1 MNFVYIIIGAV
12 VGLAVGQN
20 GLGAIAGTAI
30 GYLLGELQ
38 LLKTREKYTVEQV
51 KGLISKVNA
60 LQASSRDHSQQE
72 SAEAYQEKGQ
82 VTAEESLRPEEE
94 PVKDQYVQAIKDSIL
109 ERKQSSLT
117 IEDEVSS
124 RNTAQVNAQGDIQ
137 NDAQSVKSIRNS
149 EDDNATSPDVT
160 FSNNNIKP
168 VPYKENAFLDG
179 ISTIFNTI
187 IGFFTT
193 GNVLVKVGVV
203 VLFFGVSFLVKL
215 AAENALFPIEYRLI
229 AVAIGGIIMLAV
241 GWRLR
246 DKRFGYAVALQG
258 GGIGFLYLTVYAA
271 FRLYNLLP
279 PTISF
284 ALLVLIAVTSAIIS
298 VRQDSKS
305 LAILST
311 VGGFLAPVLASTG
324 EGSHVAL
331 FSYYI
336 VLNLGVLFIA
346 WFKSWRML
354 NVISFIFT
362 FVIASMWGYKAYKP
376 EHFSTTEP
384 FLIAFFL
391 IYTLLA
397 VFYALRKQSDV
408 KNIVDG
414 TIVFGTP
421 LIAFALQ
428 SKLVE
433 NIEYGMAFSALALAF
448 YYIVLAFILN
458 KRLGDDKR
466 LITESFLSI
475 GIVFATLTIPFAF
488 ESNITSALWALESAA
503 IIWIGARQNQWLAR
517 AFGLALLVVASVIF
531 IFGLDINLISSLIST
546 RDYLGS
552 IILFIAIMFASYV
565 LHKNR
570 NEVTKYEYPFI
581 SHALLLAGFAL
592 WITFGL
598 AQVLSLEIDNYYLAA
613 ILSFMAMTM
622 VGSVLTSKWL
632 SWPQFSYVLYV
643 YIPFLTLMLILMFIG
658 SALSVYQGHP
668 ATEGGWIGWP
678 VALAALYWCLRHFD
692 NENRK
697 ATDWM
702 HVGGILITLIVITW
716 ELGWRIERLADWS
729 HTWNWMIWGMLPSI
743 ALWCIC
749 AYGPKVQWP
758 ILKHKTAYLKVSTT
772 IVAGYTLLWALFM
785 NLSGPGDPAPLSYI
799 PFLNPVDISTLV
811 ALFALVKFYQTITS
825 NSEEKY
831 KVLHKLRASWLLF
844 IGLFIWINAFVLRI
858 IHFWKGVPY
867 DLDVMLS
874 SQLVQATFSI
884 LWATIA
890 VVIMV
895 FSSKKSH
902 RTTWLIGAGLIGA
915 VVVKLFL
922 IDLSNSGTVE
932 RIIAFLVVGVLLL
945 LVGYFSPV
953 PPKNTQTNEEDNHKD
968 DGKKNDKEKTIG
980 AEV

>member
-20 GLGAIAGTAI
+20 GLGAVAGAVI
-30 GYLLGELQ
+30 GYLLGELF

-51 KGLISKVNA
+51 KDLINKVNA
-60 LQASSRDHSQQE
+60 LQTSSNGNAQDEVSK
-72 SAEAYQEKGQ
+72 AYQQADETSVQNQQKTE
-82 VTAEESLRPEEE
+82 VP
-94 PVKDQYVQAIKDSIL
+94 KDKFAQAITDAALSR
-109 ERKQSSLT
+109 EQSKLT
-117 IEDEVSS
+117 IEEPLATDNVESTSS
-124 RNTAQVNAQGDIQ
+124 SESNASDYKQ
-137 NDAQSVKSIRNS
+137 
-149 EDDNATSPDVT
+149 T
-160 FSNNNIKP
+160 IKP
-168 VPYKENAFLDG
+168 VEYKENAFLEG
-179 ISTIFNTI
+179 ISNAYNAA

-229 AVAIGGIIMLAV
+229 AVALGGIAMLVV

-246 DKRFGYAVALQG
+246 DKRPSYAVALQG

-271 FRLYNLLP
+271 FRLYHLLP
-279 PTISF
+279 STISF
-284 ALLVLIAVTSAIIS
+284 ALLVLIAMTSAIIS
-298 VRQDSKS
+298 VMQDSRT

-324 EGSHVAL
+324 QGSHVAL

-346 WFKSWRML
+346 WFKSWRLL
-354 NVISFIFT
+354 NVIGFVFT

-376 EHFSTTEP
+376 EYFSTTEP

-397 VFYALRKQSDV
+397 VFYAVRKQSNV

-433 NIEYGMAFSALALAF
+433 NIEYGLAFSSLALAF
-448 YYIVLAFILN
+448 YYIALAYFLN

-488 ESNITSALWALESAA
+488 ESNITSALWALEGAA
-503 IIWIGARQNQWLAR
+503 IVWIGARQKQWLAR
-517 AFGLALLVVASVIF
+517 AFGLLLLVVASAIF
-531 IFGLDINLISSLIST
+531 VLDLNIGSLSGLIST

-552 IILFIAIMFASYV
+552 IILFVATMFAAYT
-565 LHKNR
+565 LYKNR
-570 NEVTKYEYPFI
+570 TEVTKYEYPFI
-581 SHALLLAGFAL
+581 SHALLVAGFAL
-592 WITFGL
+592 WILFGL
-598 AQVLSLEIDNYYLAA
+598 AEVLSLDINNYHLAA
-613 ILSFMAMTM
+613 AFGFLAITM
-622 VGSVLTSKWL
+622 VASIFASKRL
-632 SWPQFSYVLYV
+632 SWPQLANVLHVYVPLLV
-643 YIPFLTLMLILMFIG
+643 FIG
-658 SALSVYQGHP
+658 FVVGIFNGHP
-668 ATEGGWIGWP
+668 TAEGGWIGWP
-678 VALAALYWCLRHFD
+678 VAILALYWCLRQFD
-692 NENRK
+692 NHSRK

-702 HVGGILITLIVITW
+702 HVSGFLMTLVVITW
-716 ELGWRIERLADWS
+716 ELGWRLERVAEWS
-729 HTWNWMIWGMLPSI
+729 QTWNWMVWGLLPSVV
-743 ALWCIC
+743 LWCLC
-749 AYGPKVQWP
+749 SYGPKVEWP
-758 ILKHKTAYLKVSTT
+758 VLKHKTAYLKVSAT
-772 IVAGYTLLWALFM
+772 IVAGYVLLWALFM
-785 NLSGPGDPAPLSYI
+785 NLSGPGDPAPLAYI
-799 PFLNPVDISTLV
+799 PFLNPADISTLV
-811 ALFALVKFYQTITS
+811 ALLALVKYYQSISS
-825 NSEEKY
+825 NFAD
-831 KVLHKLRASWLLF
+831 KLQVSNKSRASWLLF
-844 IGLFIWINAFVLRI
+844 IGLFIWVNAFVLRI

-867 DLDVMLS
+867 DLDIMLE

-884 LWATIA
+884 LWASIA
-890 VVIMV
+890 VAIMV
-895 FSSKKSH
+895 FSSRKLH
-902 RTTWLIGAGLIGA
+902 RATWMIGAALMGV

-922 IDLSNSGTVE
+922 VDLSNSGTVE

-953 PPKNTQTNEEDNHKD
+953 PPKNVDDKSKENDQGNIQSNGQDNSKD
-968 DGKKNDKEKTIG
+968 SSIG
-980 AEV
+980 AKA

>member
-20 GLGAIAGTAI
+20 GLGAVTGAAI
-30 GYLLGELQ
+30 GYLLGELL

-60 LQASSRDHSQQE
+60 LQTSSNSNAQEEVSKVYQQADE
-72 SAEAYQEKGQ
+72 TAAQNREETEA
-82 VTAEESLRPEEE
+82 P
-94 PVKDQYVQAIKDSIL
+94 KDKFAQAITDAALAREQSKLTIKEPAQDSVNI
-109 ERKQSSLT
+109 QSST
-117 IEDEVSS
+117 E
-124 RNTAQVNAQGDIQ
+124 NNVNY
-137 NDAQSVKSIRNS
+137 SKKS
-149 EDDNATSPDVT
+149 
-160 FSNNNIKP
+160 IKP
-168 VPYKENAFLDG
+168 VKYKENALLEG
-179 ISTIFNTI
+179 MSNTFNAV
-187 IGFFTT
+187 IGFFTS

-215 AAENALFPIEYRLI
+215 AAENALFPIQYRLI
-229 AVAIGGIIMLAV
+229 AVAIGGIAMLAV

-246 DKRFGYAVALQG
+246 DKRPSYAVALQG
-258 GGIGFLYLTVYAA
+258 GGISFLYLTVYAA

-279 PTISF
+279 STISF

-298 VRQDSKS
+298 VKQDSKT

-324 EGSHVAL
+324 QGSHVAL

-354 NVISFIFT
+354 NVISFVFT

-397 VFYALRKQSDV
+397 VFYAVRNKSDV

-428 SKLVE
+428 AKLVD

-448 YYIVLAFILN
+448 YYIVLAYFLN
-458 KRLGDDKR
+458 KRLGDEKR

-475 GIVFATLTIPFAF
+475 GVVFATLTIPFAF
-488 ESNITSALWALESAA
+488 ESNITSALWALEGAA
-503 IIWIGARQNQWLAR
+503 IVWIGTRQKQWLAR
-517 AFGLALLVVASVIF
+517 AFGLVLLVVASAIF
-531 IFGLDINLISSLIST
+531 ILDLDVGLMSNLIST

-552 IILFIAIMFASYV
+552 IILFIAILFAAQV
-565 LHKNR
+565 LHKNQ
-570 NEVTKYEYPFI
+570 NEISKYEYPFV
-581 SHALLLAGFAL
+581 SHALLIAGLAL
-592 WITFGL
+592 WIVFGL
-598 AQVLSLEIDNYYLAA
+598 AQILSLDINNYYLAA
-613 ILSFMAMTM
+613 ALSFLAFTM
-622 VGSVLTSKWL
+622 VGSALASKWL
-632 SWPQFSYVLYV
+632 SWPQLTNVLHV
-643 YIPFLTLMLILMFIG
+643 FVPLLVFIG
-658 SALSVYQGHP
+658 FVVGMFNGHP
-668 ATEGGWIGWP
+668 SAEGGWIGWP
-678 VALAALYWCLRHFD
+678 IAIVALYWCLRQFD
-692 NENRK
+692 NNNRK
-697 ATDWM
+697 ATAWM
-702 HVGGILITLIVITW
+702 HVSGFLISLIVITW
-716 ELGWRIERLADWS
+716 ELGWRLERLAEWS
-729 HTWNWMIWGMLPSI
+729 QTWNWMAWGLLPSI
-743 ALWCIC
+743 ILWCIC
-749 AYGPKVQWP
+749 AYGPKVEWP
-758 ILKHKTAYLKVSTT
+758 ILKHKAAYFQVSAS
-772 IVAGYTLLWALFM
+772 IIAGYVLLWALFM

-799 PFLNPVDISTLV
+799 PFLNPADISTLV
-811 ALFALVKFYQTITS
+811 ALLALVKYYQFITS
-825 NSEEKY
+825 SFEDK
-831 KVLHKLRASWLLF
+831 LQGLTKLRASWLLF
-844 IGLFIWINAFVLRI
+844 IGLFVWVNTFVLRI

-867 DLDVMLS
+867 DLDIMLE

-884 LWATIA
+884 LWAAIA

-895 FSSKKSH
+895 FSSKKLH
-902 RTTWLIGAGLIGA
+902 RTTWMIGAGLMGV

-922 IDLSNSGTVE
+922 VDLSNSGTVE
-932 RIIAFLVVGVLLL
+932 RIIAFLVVGMLLL

-953 PPKNTQTNEEDNHKD
+953 PPKNSQEKNKENDQGSD
-968 DGKKNDKEKTIG
+968 KKNSIG
-980 AEV
+980 AEA

>member
-1 MNFVYIIIGAV
+1 MNFVYIIVGAI

-20 GLGAIAGTAI
+20 GLGAVTGAAL
-30 GYLLGELQ
+30 GYLLGELS

-60 LQASSRDHSQQE
+60 LQASSVSNAQE
-72 SAEAYQEKGQ
+72 ESSKAYQQAYE
-82 VTAEESLRPEEE
+82 ASSIEESEAPE
-94 PVKDQYVQAIKDSIL
+94 DQFSQAIKDSIL
-109 ERKQSSLT
+109 ERKRSKLTIDEEATIQDSASIQSSL
-117 IEDEVSS
+117 ESEVQHSK
-124 RNTAQVNAQGDIQ
+124 
-137 NDAQSVKSIRNS
+137 QS
-149 EDDNATSPDVT
+149 P
-160 FSNNNIKP
+160 KP
-168 VPYKENAFLDG
+168 VEYKENAFLEG
-179 ISTIFNTI
+179 ISNAFNSV

-229 AVAIGGIIMLAV
+229 AVAIGGIAMLAV

-246 DKRFGYAVALQG
+246 DKRPSYAVALQG

-271 FRLYNLLP
+271 FRLYHLLP
-279 PTISF
+279 ATTSF

-298 VRQDSKS
+298 VKQDSRT
-305 LAILST
+305 LAILSA

-324 EGSHVAL
+324 QGSHVAL

-336 VLNLGVLFIA
+336 ILNLGVLFIA
-346 WFKSWRML
+346 WFKSWRLL
-354 NVISFIFT
+354 NLISFVFT
-362 FVIASMWGYKAYKP
+362 FVIASMWGYKAYRP

-397 VFYALRKQSDV
+397 VFYALRKQTDV

-421 LIAFALQ
+421 LIVFALQ

-433 NIEYGMAFSALALAF
+433 DIEYGMAFSALALAF
-448 YYIVLAFILN
+448 YYIAFAYFLN
-458 KRLGDDKR
+458 KRLDDDKR

-488 ESNITSALWALESAA
+488 ESNITSALWALEGAA
-503 IIWIGARQNQWLAR
+503 IVWMGARQKQWLAR
-517 AFGLALLVVASVIF
+517 AFGLVLLVIASAIF
-531 IFGLDINLISSLIST
+531 IFDLDIGSISGLISA

-552 IILFIAIMFASYV
+552 IILFIAIMFAAYV
-565 LHKNR
+565 LHR
-570 NEVTKYEYPFI
+570 NQHEVTKYEYPFV
-581 SHALLLAGFAL
+581 SHALLVAGIVL
-592 WITFGL
+592 WILFGL
-598 AQVLSLEIDNYYLAA
+598 AQILSFDIDNYYLAIA
-613 ILSFMAMTM
+613 LSFLALTM
-622 VGSVLTSKWL
+622 VGSMLASKKL
-632 SWPQFSYVLYV
+632 SWPQLANVLYAFV
-643 YIPFLTLMLILMFIG
+643 PILAFIG
-658 SALSVYQGHP
+658 FVVGIFSGHP
-668 ATEGGWIGWP
+668 SEEGGWIGWP
-678 VALAALYWCLRHFD
+678 VSIAALYWCLHQFD
-692 NENRK
+692 KENRK

-702 HVGGILITLIVITW
+702 HVSGIMISLIVITW
-716 ELGWRIERLADWS
+716 ELGWRIERLAEWS
-729 HTWNWMIWGMLPSI
+729 QTWNWMIWGMLPSI

-749 AYGPKVQWP
+749 AYGPRVDWP
-758 ILKHKTAYLKVSTT
+758 ILKHKTAYLKVSIT
-772 IVAGYTLLWALFM
+772 IIAGYTLLWALFM

-799 PFLNPVDISTLV
+799 PFLNPADISTLV
-811 ALFALVKFYQTITS
+811 ALLALVKYYQTITS
-825 NSEEKY
+825 NIEEKY
-831 KVLHKLRASWLLF
+831 LGLKQLRASWLLF

-867 DLDVMLS
+867 DLDVMLA

-884 LWATIA
+884 LWAAIA

-895 FSSKKSH
+895 FSSRKLL
-902 RTTWLIGAGLIGA
+902 RTTWMIGAALMA
-915 VVVKLFL
+915 VVVVKLFL

-932 RIIAFLVVGVLLL
+932 RIIAFIVVGVLLL

-953 PPKNTQTNEEDNHKD
+953 PPKNAQE
-968 DGKKNDKEKTIG
+968 NDKDENRE

>member
-20 GLGAIAGTAI
+20 GLGAVTGAAI
-30 GYLLGELQ
+30 GYLLGELF

-51 KGLISKVNA
+51 KNLINKVNA
-60 LQASSRDHSQQE
+60 LQTSSNSNAQEEVSKAYQQADEISAQNQQE
-72 SAEAYQEKGQ
+72 TE
-82 VTAEESLRPEEE
+82 VP
-94 PVKDQYVQAIKDSIL
+94 KDKFAQAISDAAL
-109 ERKQSSLT
+109 AREQSKLT
-117 IEDEVSS
+117 IEEPLAQDSIDISS
-124 RNTAQVNAQGDIQ
+124 SVESNVNYS
-137 NDAQSVKSIRNS
+137 NDSIKSV
-149 EDDNATSPDVT
+149 E
-160 FSNNNIKP
+160 
-168 VPYKENAFLDG
+168 YKENAYLER
-179 ISTIFNTI
+179 ISNAFNAV

-229 AVAIGGIIMLAV
+229 AVAIGGISMLAV

-246 DKRFGYAVALQG
+246 DKRPSYAVALQG

-279 PTISF
+279 STISF

-298 VRQDSKS
+298 VKQDSRT

-324 EGSHVAL
+324 QGSHVAL

-336 VLNLGVLFIA
+336 VLNLGVLLIA

-354 NVISFIFT
+354 NVISFVFT

-384 FLIAFFL
+384 FLVTFFL

-397 VFYALRKQSDV
+397 VFYAVRKQSDV

-421 LIAFALQ
+421 LVVFALQ

-433 NIEYGMAFSALALAF
+433 NIEYGMAFSSLALAF
-448 YYIVLAFILN
+448 YYIVLAYFLN

-488 ESNITSALWALESAA
+488 ESNITSALWALEGAA
-503 IIWIGARQNQWLAR
+503 IVWIGARQKQWLAR
-517 AFGLALLVVASVIF
+517 AFGLLLLVVASAIF
-531 IFGLDINLISSLIST
+531 VLDLNIGSISGLIST

-552 IILFIAIMFASYV
+552 IILFVAILFAAQV

-570 NEVTKYEYPFI
+570 NEITKYEYPFI
-581 SHALLLAGFAL
+581 SHALLVAGFAL
-592 WITFGL
+592 WILFGL
-598 AQVLSLEIDNYYLAA
+598 AQILSLDVNNYHLAA
-613 ILSFMAMTM
+613 ALGFLAFTM
-622 VGSVLTSKWL
+622 VASTLASKWL
-632 SWPQFSYVLYV
+632 SWPQLANVLHVYVPL
-643 YIPFLTLMLILMFIG
+643 FFFIG
-658 SALSVYQGHP
+658 FVVGIFSGHP
-668 ATEGGWIGWP
+668 SAEGGWIGWP
-678 VALAALYWCLRHFD
+678 VAILALYWSLRQFD
-692 NENRK
+692 NNNRK
-697 ATDWM
+697 ATAWM
-702 HVGGILITLIVITW
+702 HVSGILITLIVITW
-716 ELGWRIERLADWS
+716 ELGWRLERLAEWS
-729 HTWNWMIWGMLPSI
+729 QTWNWMVWGLLPSI
-743 ALWCIC
+743 VLWCIC
-749 AYGPKVQWP
+749 TYGPKVEWP
-758 ILKHKTAYLKVSTT
+758 ILKHKTAYLKVSAT
-772 IVAGYTLLWALFM
+772 IIAGYVLLWALFM
-785 NLSGPGDPAPLSYI
+785 NLSGPGDPAPLAYI
-799 PFLNPVDISTLV
+799 PFLNPADISTLV
-811 ALFALVKFYQTITS
+811 ALLALVKYYQSITS
-825 NSEEKY
+825 SFEDKLQG
-831 KVLHKLRASWLLF
+831 VTKLRASWLLF
-844 IGLFIWINAFVLRI
+844 IGLFVWVNTFVLRI

-867 DLDVMLS
+867 DLDIMLE

-884 LWATIA
+884 LWAAIA
-890 VVIMV
+890 VAIMV
-895 FSSKKSH
+895 FSSRKL
-902 RTTWLIGAGLIGA
+902 RRATWMIGAALIGV

-922 IDLSNSGTVE
+922 VDLSNSGTVE

-953 PPKNTQTNEEDNHKD
+953 PPKNAENNSQSD
-968 DGKKNDKEKTIG
+968 DKENSIG
-980 AEV
+980 AEA

>member
-1 MNFVYIIIGAV
+1 MNFVYIIIGAI

-20 GLGAIAGTAI
+20 GLGAVAGAAI
-30 GYLLGELQ
+30 GYLLGELL

-51 KGLISKVNA
+51 KSLISKVNT
-60 LQASSRDHSQQE
+60 LQEASRSNVQKDTVND
-72 SAEAYQEKGQ
+72 YQENAKATSEA
-82 VTAEESLRPEEE
+82 VTKPAIEPKDGPDVQPE
-94 PVKDQYVQAIKDSIL
+94 PVKDQYVQTIKDSIL

-117 IEDEVSS
+117 IEDEIRSQE
-124 RNTAQVNAQGDIQ
+124 TPQVAGS
-137 NDAQSVKSIRNS
+137 ARNS
-149 EDDNATSPDVT
+149 EENNTRSSDEG
-160 FSNNNIKP
+160 FSKESIKP
-168 VPYKENAFLDG
+168 VTYKENAFLEG
-179 ISTIFNTI
+179 ISSIFNTI

-229 AVAIGGIIMLAV
+229 AVAIGGIAMLAL

-246 DKRFGYAVALQG
+246 NKRPSYAVALQG

-271 FRLYNLLP
+271 FRLYHLLP
-279 PTISF
+279 STISF
-284 ALLVLIAVTSAIIS
+284 ALLVLIAITSAIIS
-298 VRQDSKS
+298 VRQDSKT
-305 LAILST
+305 LAVLST

-336 VLNLGVLFIA
+336 ILNLGVLFIA

-397 VFYALRKQSDV
+397 VFYAIRKQSDV
-408 KNIVDG
+408 KSIVDG

-428 SKLVE
+428 SRLVE

-448 YYIVLAFILN
+448 YYISLAFFLN
-458 KRLGDDKR
+458 KRLGSQKR

-475 GIVFATLTIPFAF
+475 GIVFSTLTIPFAF
-488 ESNITSALWALESAA
+488 EINITSALWALEGAA
-503 IIWIGARQNQWLAR
+503 IVWIGARQNQWLAR
-517 AFGLALLVVASVIF
+517 VFGLVLIVVASAIF
-531 IFGLDINLISSLIST
+531 ILNLDIGLMASLMST

-552 IILFIAIMFASYV
+552 IILCIAIIFASYV

-570 NEVTKYEYPFI
+570 SEVTKYEYPFV
-581 SHALLLAGFAL
+581 SHVLLFAGFAL
-592 WITFGL
+592 WIIFGL
-598 AQVLSLEIDNYYLAA
+598 VQIISLDINNYYLAA
-613 ILSFMAMTM
+613 ALAFLAFTILVSTLAAN
-622 VGSVLTSKWL
+622 WL
-632 SWPQFSYVLYV
+632 SWPQLTYVVYV
-643 YIPFLTLMLILMFIG
+643 YVPLLILIG
-658 SALSVYQGHP
+658 FVVGILNGHP
-668 ATEGGWIGWP
+668 SAEAGWLGWP
-678 VALAALYWCLRHFD
+678 VALGALYWCLYQFD
-692 NENRK
+692 KKLDTYSLR
-697 ATDWM
+697 ATGWM
-702 HVGGILITLIVITW
+702 HVSGILISLIVITW
-716 ELGWRIERLADWS
+716 ELGWRIERLTDWS

-743 ALWCIC
+743 ALWCLC
-749 AYGPKVQWP
+749 SYGEKVQWP
-758 ILKHKTAYLKVSTT
+758 LLKHRTAYLKVSTT
-772 IVAGYTLLWALFM
+772 VVAVYTLLWALFM
-785 NLSGPGDPAPLSYI
+785 NLSGPGDPSPLPYI
-799 PFLNPVDISTLV
+799 PFLNPADISTLV
-811 ALFALVKFYQTITS
+811 ALFALIKYYQSITS
-825 NSEEKY
+825 NSEEKHTG
-831 KVLHKLRASWLLF
+831 LFKLRASWLLF
-844 IGLFIWINAFVLRI
+844 VGLFVWVNAFVLRI

-867 DLDVMLS
+867 DLEIMLA

-895 FSSKKSH
+895 YSSKKLH
-902 RTTWLIGAGLIGA
+902 RTTWMIGAGLIGA

-922 IDLSNSGTVE
+922 VDLSNSGTVE

-953 PPKNTQTNEEDNHKD
+953 PPKNIQANEKDNNND
-968 DGKKNDKEKTIG
+968 VSKKREEQKIMG
-980 AEV
+980 AEEL

>member
-1 MNFVYIIIGAV
+1 MNFVYIIIGAI

-20 GLGAIAGTAI
+20 GLGAVAGAAI
-30 GYLLGELQ
+30 GYLLGELL

-60 LQASSRDHSQQE
+60 LQASSQSNAQQE
-72 SAEAYQEKGQ
+72 STKAYQESDEIPVQ
-82 VTAEESLRPEEE
+82 NEEAETP
-94 PVKDQYVQAIKDSIL
+94 KDQFAQAIKNTAL
-109 ERKQSSLT
+109 AREQAKLT
-117 IEDEVSS
+117 IEEQPPVQDNVNVQSS
-124 RNTAQVNAQGDIQ
+124 DDSDVNYSKQP
-137 NDAQSVKSIRNS
+137 
-149 EDDNATSPDVT
+149 T
-160 FSNNNIKP
+160 KP
-168 VPYKENAFLDG
+168 VEYKENAFLEG
-179 ISTIFNTI
+179 LSNTFNAVL
-187 IGFFTT
+187 GFFTT

-229 AVAIGGIIMLAV
+229 AVAIGGIAMLAL

-246 DKRFGYAVALQG
+246 DKRPGYAVALQG

-271 FRLYNLLP
+271 FRLYHLLP
-279 PTISF
+279 STISV

-298 VRQDSKS
+298 VKQDSRT

-324 EGSHVAL
+324 QGSHVAL

-336 VLNLGVLFIA
+336 VLNFGVLFIA

-354 NVISFIFT
+354 NVISFVFT

-376 EHFSTTEP
+376 EHFNTTEP

-397 VFYALRKQSDV
+397 VFYAVRKQSNV

-428 SKLVE
+428 AKLVE
-433 NIEYGMAFSALALAF
+433 NIEYGMAFSSLALAF
-448 YYIVLAFILN
+448 YYIALAYFLN
-458 KRLGDDKR
+458 KKLGEEKR

-488 ESNITSALWALESAA
+488 ESNITSALWALEGAA
-503 IIWIGARQNQWLAR
+503 IVWIGARQKQWLAR
-517 AFGLALLVVASVIF
+517 AFGLVLLVIAGAIF
-531 IFGLDINLISSLIST
+531 ILDLDVGLMSNLIST

-552 IILFIAIMFASYV
+552 IILFFAIMFAAQV

-570 NEVTKYEYPFI
+570 DEVTKYEYPFV
-581 SHALLLAGFAL
+581 SHALLISGLAI
-592 WITFGL
+592 WILFGL
-598 AQVLSLEIDNYYLAA
+598 AQILSLNINNYFLAA
-613 ILSFMAMTM
+613 ALSFLALTM
-622 VGSVLTSKWL
+622 FGSMLAAKWL
-632 SWPQFSYVLYV
+632 SWPQLANVLHVYVPL
-643 YIPFLTLMLILMFIG
+643 LAFIG
-658 SALSVYQGHP
+658 FVVAVFNGHP
-668 ATEGGWIGWP
+668 SAEGGWIAWP
-678 VALAALYWCLRHFD
+678 IAIVALYWCLRQFD
-692 NENRK
+692 KENRK
-697 ATDWM
+697 ATAWM
-702 HVGGILITLIVITW
+702 HVSGILISLIVISW
-716 ELGWRIERLADWS
+716 ELGWRLERLAEWS
-729 HTWNWMIWGMLPSI
+729 QTWNWMVWGLLPSI
-743 ALWCIC
+743 ALWSIC
-749 AYGPKVQWP
+749 AYGPKVEWP
-758 ILKHKTAYLKVSTT
+758 ILRHKTAYLKVSAT
-772 IVAGYTLLWALFM
+772 IVAAYVLLWALFM

-799 PFLNPVDISTLV
+799 PFLNPADISTLV
-811 ALFALVKFYQTITS
+811 ALLALIKYYQSITS
-825 NSEEKY
+825 SFEDK
-831 KVLHKLRASWLLF
+831 LQGLTKLRASWLLF
-844 IGLFIWINAFVLRI
+844 IGLFVWMNTFVLRI

-867 DLDVMLS
+867 DLEIMLA

-890 VVIMV
+890 VIIMV
-895 FSSKKSH
+895 YSSKKLH
-902 RTTWLIGAGLIGA
+902 RATWMIGAALIGV

-922 IDLSNSGTVE
+922 VDLSNSGTVE

-953 PPKNTQTNEEDNHKD
+953 PPKNIQKD
-968 DGKKNDKEKTIG
+968 DKKNYKEKDEGSNKENTLG
-980 AEV
+980 ADT